1 MAKNTLNSPKKK
13 LFNILPNKI
22 LKESDWRI
30 KARWTIEAVAKINYK
45 EYLTLDIENE
55 IKENKRH

>member
-1 MAKNTLNSPKKK
+1 MMAKHTFNSPKRNT
-13 LFNILPNKI
+13 LFNILPKKI
-22 LKESDWRI
+22 LKNWRI